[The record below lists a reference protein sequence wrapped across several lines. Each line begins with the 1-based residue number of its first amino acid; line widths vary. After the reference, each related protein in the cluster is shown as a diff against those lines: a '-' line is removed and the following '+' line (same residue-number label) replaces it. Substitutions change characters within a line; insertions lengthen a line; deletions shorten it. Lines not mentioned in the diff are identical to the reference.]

1 MALKRLLDAHKVELE
16 HRQHEEAVKMK
27 KMAFW
32 SEVVECDEFSGED
45 KSAIVA
51 QLMKLQITCASDIH
65 KMGQLTLFAIVSRV
79 IDHDLHI
86 GWIVERLMRLKEA
99 V

>member
-1 MALKRLLDAHKVELE
+1 MLKRLLDAHKPELH
-16 HRQHEEAVKMK
+16 HRQQEEAVKAK

-32 SEVVECDEFSGED
+32 QEVVECDEFNVED
-45 KSAIVA
+45 KSAIVER
-51 QLMKLQITCASDIH
+51 LMKLQITCASDLC
-65 KMGQLTLFAIVSRV
+65 KMSHVTLFCIISRV

-86 GWIVERLMRLKEA
+86 GWIVERLMQLKEA